1 MKDILNYIT
10 EAAKKEYPM
19 KKKDIH
25 LEKIDWDNYRKVLK
39 LRVTKE
45 QENYV
50 ASNKASLIHA
60 FVQSSDGTPV
70 HAFAV
75 KNGKTI
81 VGFMQIMYDNDW
93 TGYERDDWLTSET
106 YKQYEGR
113 PYYYI
118 WRFMIDKKYQGRG
131 YGKEAF
137 KQTLDLIK
145 TFPDG
150 KADYVVI
157 SYDRNNERGR
167 KLYGSF
173 GFEETFTE
181 FLHDDDEI
189 TAMLRI

>member
-1 MKDILNYIT
+1 
-10 EAAKKEYPM
+10 
-19 KKKDIH
+19 
-25 LEKIDWDNYRKVLK
+25 
-39 LRVTKE
+39 
-45 QENYV
+45 
-50 ASNKASLIHA
+50 
-60 FVQSSDGTPV
+60 
-70 HAFAV
+70 
-75 KNGKTI
+75 
-81 VGFMQIMYDNDW
+81 MQIMYDNDW
-93 TGYERDDWLTSET
+93 TGYERDDWLASET

-189 TAMLRI
+189 TAVLRI